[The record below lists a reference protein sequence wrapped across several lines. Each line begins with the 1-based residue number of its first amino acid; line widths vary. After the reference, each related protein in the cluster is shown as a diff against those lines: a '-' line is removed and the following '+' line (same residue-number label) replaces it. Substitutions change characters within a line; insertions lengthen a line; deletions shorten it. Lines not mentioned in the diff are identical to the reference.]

1 MLLLAA
7 VFLSCFVATSRAEEV
22 YLREA
27 LVFLSNVF
35 SLRPYFTH
43 LTRPIPLSTEIL
55 SQALIDG
62 ERLHDAKL
70 QTLARHH
77 NVSNIKDGIELF
89 LKNLVLSQFHE
100 EDAKKF
106 VRTFSYAGELDHSKF
121 VMEAKKRVLRFPKL
135 LIAHLPTDFKEGK
148 LGDINGEDV
157 KERSQKYCQVCE
169 HPLSDGTSLILFR
182 RKDPSM
188 VEREIKE
195 GLRTLISP
203 DNLDV
208 FCLRLLLLIIVAAVI
223 WMSYLAGQ
231 MAIHPRDEPFIPDAQ
246 I

>member
-1 MLLLAA
+1 MLLLA
-7 VFLSCFVATSRAEEV
+7 VVLLSRFVAASRAEEV
-22 YLREA
+22 YLREV
-27 LVFLSNVF
+27 LVFHSNVF
-35 SLRPYFTH
+35 SLRLYFTH

-77 NVSNIKDGIELF
+77 NVSNIKDGVELF
-89 LKNLVLSQFHE
+89 LKDLVSSQFHE

-148 LGDINGEDV
+148 LGDINGKDV
-157 KERSQKYCQVCE
+157 RERSQKYRQVYE
-169 HPLSDGTSLILFR
+169 HLLSDGTSLILFR
-182 RKDPSM
+182 RKNPSM
-188 VEREIKE
+188 VEREVKE
-195 GLRTLISP
+195 GLRVLTSP
-203 DNLDV
+203 DNVDV
-208 FCLRLLLLIIVAAVI
+208 LCLHLLLLIIVAAVVL
-223 WMSYLAGQ
+223 MSYLARQ
-231 MAIHPRDEPFIPDAQ
+231 MAIHMQDEPFIPDAQ